1 MTAESCH
8 HTHTRNGRAARPPRS
23 PQAGR
28 RAPFLPARTLASTRG
43 MNFLKKKSERY
54 EKVTTSDASAFTI
67 DDDDDNDRL
76 TM

>member
-1 MTAESCH
+1 
-8 HTHTRNGRAARPPRS
+8 
-23 PQAGR
+23 
-28 RAPFLPARTLASTRG
+28 

-67 DDDDDNDRL
+67 DDDDDNDKL

>member
-1 MTAESCH
+1 MTDDSP
-8 HTHTRNGRAARPPRS
+8 RRAAAS
-23 PQAGR
+23 LNAGR
-28 RAPFLPARTLASTRG
+28 RAPFQPARTLASTRG

-67 DDDDDNDRL
+67 DDDDDNDKL